1 MQQLEQGDAAR
12 AVVER
17 GVDVSKYQGRIDW
30 RRVAAAGYRFAF
42 VRTGWAGYAGDIE
55 EGYDPRFVENAVG
68 AREAGLSV
76 GAYVYSYMNTP
87 AAAHAA
93 AESVMRLVEPYRL
106 TYPLVLDFEDAKTY
120 AALGRARNTAIARTF
135 LEDLE
140 AGGYYAMLYTYTNF
154 ANNYLDM
161 GALAAY
167 DLWIADYRASVGY
180 RGSYGI
186 WQYTSSGRVNG
197 ITGAV
202 DLDRSYKNYGSII
215 RGAGLNHLTAPQP
228 AMQPLTGAELE
239 VFGRKNCEFFTAPD
253 VYRVAGSLAN
263 GRYKAIARSTDV
275 FGGFSWVML
284 LMGGSVWWTALL
296 EDRCRLIGG
305 NGRSR
310 SSLWEEERHLEEL
323 VDKYREENDFLRCR
337 LDAAEEKLSA
347 ARLLL
352 DLPAPACAE
361 QEAADRER
369 AQNAE
374 SL

>member
-42 VRTGWAGYAGDIE
+42 VRTGWAGYAGGIE

-140 AGGYYAMLYTYTNF
+140 AGGYYAMLYTLSLIHICF
-154 ANNYLDM
+154 
-161 GALAAY
+161 GC
-167 DLWIADYRASVGY
+167 RESGEK
-180 RGSYGI
+180 RGH
-186 WQYTSSGRVNG
+186 RN
-197 ITGAV
+197 
-202 DLDRSYKNYGSII
+202 K
-215 RGAGLNHLTAPQP
+215 
-228 AMQPLTGAELE
+228 
-239 VFGRKNCEFFTAPD
+239 FF
-253 VYRVAGSLAN
+253 
-263 GRYKAIARSTDV
+263 I
-275 FGGFSWVML
+275 
-284 LMGGSVWWTALL
+284 
-296 EDRCRLIGG
+296 
-305 NGRSR
+305 
-310 SSLWEEERHLEEL
+310 
-323 VDKYREENDFLRCR
+323 
-337 LDAAEEKLSA
+337 
-347 ARLLL
+347 
-352 DLPAPACAE
+352 AE
-361 QEAADRER
+361 Q
-369 AQNAE
+369 
-374 SL
+374 

>member
-1 MQQLEQGDAAR
+1 MQQLERAAAR
-12 AVVER
+12 PVAEL
-17 GVDVSKYQGRIDW
+17 GIDVSKYQGRIDW

-42 VRTGWAGYAGDIE
+42 VRTGWAGYAGGIE

-106 TYPLVLDFEDAKTY
+106 SYPLVLDFEDAKTY
-120 AALGRARNTAIARTF
+120 AALGRARSTAIARSF

-161 GALAAY
+161 AALSAY

-202 DLDRSYKNYGSII
+202 DLDRSYKYYSSII
-215 RGAGLNHLTAPQP
+215 RGAHLNHLDAPQP
-228 AMQPLTGAELE
+228 AMQPLTNAELE
-239 VFGRKNCEFFTAPD
+239 VFGQKNCEFFTGPD

-305 NGRSR
+305 KSGSR
-310 SSLWEEERHLEEL
+310 SALWEEERHLEEL

-352 DLPAPACAE
+352 DLPAPACIEEEAAARE
-361 QEAADRER
+361 QEE
-369 AQNAE
+369 NAE